1 MTLHTDQDAIARTRE
16 VLRDMKELG
25 KSLIYATVLTDD
37 GFEVARYP
45 DAESDGRYAGMASSL
60 QALSEAVATELAMG
74 TSQFVII
81 EAPAGHL
88 VQLRVP
94 GQDLVVSAL
103 FDTAETLGKG
113 LVSAR
118 LCAEKLSSA
127 LALVPS

>member
-1 MTLHTDQDAIARTRE
+1 MTLHTDQDAVARTRE
-16 VLRDMKELG
+16 VLREMSALCR
-25 KSLIYATVLTDD
+25 SLVYVTALTDD
-37 GFEVARYP
+37 GFEVARHP
-45 DAESDGRYAGMASSL
+45 DAASDGRYAGMVSSL
-60 QALSEAVATELAMG
+60 QALSEAVANELAIG

-113 LVSAR
+113 LVTAR